1 MEDKFEEILAQY
13 PIQIKSKKRVRGAI
27 LLETERGLSLLR
39 SYNGYRSHLQTEE
52 KIKQYLVDQGYPY
65 VDQAIKN
72 AKDEFL
78 TRDGAGNLWILRK
91 WYAGRECDIRE
102 AKEVHMA
109 AAHLAKLHQLL
120 VHPLTER
127 PEQSASAEMNPE
139 TVEQDLA
146 KTGLETAEQESVK
159 TDLGTVEQESAAMEN
174 ESGRTEVSHAFFP
187 TEKPYFEKRNRELK
201 RVHSFIRKKRH
212 KNEMELALLNAFGY
226 YYEQGCEAE
235 RIDAEEQ
242 VFQSLY
248 RRSLEEELYVHGS
261 YNYHN
266 LLLQGKR
273 IATTNFENSKPG
285 IQILDLYGFLRK
297 VMEKNGWQSSLGTE
311 ILDAYQRQRDLS
323 EYERKLLY
331 TLLLYPEKYWKQ
343 CNFYY
348 NGKKS
353 WTSRKNLDKLQRL
366 QEQETE
372 RCQFL
377 ESVKGVLF

>member
-1 MEDKFEEILAQY
+1 MEDKYEEILAQY

-52 KIKQYLVDQGYPY
+52 KIKQHLVDQGYPY

-72 AKDEFL
+72 VRDEFL
-78 TRDGAGNLWILRK
+78 TRDGAGNLWIMRK

-102 AKEVHMA
+102 AKEVHLA
-109 AAHLAKLHQLL
+109 AVHLAKLHQLL
-120 VHPLTER
+120 VKPLAKQ
-127 PEQSASAEMNPE
+127 PEQSAQSAAD
-139 TVEQDLA
+139 VES
-146 KTGLETAEQESVK
+146 AEQEPGKIGNDSKK
-159 TDLGTVEQESAAMEN
+159 TDFSPAPL
-174 ESGRTEVSHAFFP
+174 P

-201 RVHSFIRKKRH
+201 RVHSYIRKKRH

-248 RRSLEEELYVHGS
+248 RQSLEEELYVHGS

-273 IATTNFENSKPG
+273 IATTNFENSKAG

-297 VMEKNGWQSSLGTE
+297 VMEKNGWQSTLGTE
-311 ILDAYQRQRDLS
+311 ILDVYQEQRNLS
-323 EYERKLLY
+323 GHERKLLY

-372 RCQFL
+372 RRQFL

>member
-39 SYNGYRSHLQTEE
+39 SYNGYRSRLQTEE
-52 KIKQYLVDQGYPY
+52 KIKQHLVDQGYPY

-72 AKDEFL
+72 ERDEFL
-78 TRDGAGNLWILRK
+78 TRDGAGNLWIMRK
-91 WYAGRECDIRE
+91 WYTGRECDIRE
-102 AKEVHMA
+102 AQEVHLA
-109 AAHLAKLHQLL
+109 AVHLAKLHQLL
-120 VHPLTER
+120 VQP
-127 PEQSASAEMNPE
+127 
-139 TVEQDLA
+139 LA
-146 KTGLETAEQESVK
+146 KQSEQEEIADIDAGS
-159 TDLGTVEQESAAMEN
+159 VEQEAGEMKNGSEKTDSSQA
-174 ESGRTEVSHAFFP
+174 SLP
-187 TEKPYFEKRNRELK
+187 IEKPYFEKRNRELK
-201 RVHSFIRKKRH
+201 RVHSYIRKKRH
-212 KNEMELALLNAFGY
+212 KNEMELALLDAFGY

-242 VFQSLY
+242 VFQNLY
-248 RRSLEEELYVHGS
+248 QQSVEEELYVHGS

-273 IATTNFENSKPG
+273 IATTNFENSKAG

-297 VMEKNGWQSSLGTE
+297 VMEKNGWHSSLGTE
-311 ILDAYQRQRDLS
+311 ILDAYQEQRSLS

-366 QEQETE
+366 QAQEAE
-372 RCQFL
+372 RRQFL
-377 ESVKGVLF
+377 ESIKGVLF

>member
-39 SYNGYRSHLQTEE
+39 SYNGYRSRLQTEE
-52 KIKQYLVDQGYPY
+52 KIKQHLVDQGYPY

-72 AKDEFL
+72 ERDEFL

-91 WYAGRECDIRE
+91 WYTGRECDICE
-102 AKEVHMA
+102 AQEVHLA
-109 AAHLAKLHQLL
+109 AVHLAKLHGLL
-120 VHPLTER
+120 VQPLEKQTEQ
-127 PEQSASAEMNPE
+127 P
-139 TVEQDLA
+139 V
-146 KTGLETAEQESVK
+146 LETADFESAEQEAENDGEK
-159 TDLGTVEQESAAMEN
+159 TDF
-174 ESGRTEVSHAFFP
+174 SHP
-187 TEKPYFEKRNRELK
+187 SLPIEKPYFEKRNRELK
-201 RVHSFIRKKRH
+201 RVHSYIRKKRR
-212 KNEMELALLNAFGY
+212 KNEMELALLDAFGY

-242 VFQSLY
+242 VFRSLY
-248 RRSLEEELYVHGS
+248 QQSVEEELYVHGS

-273 IATTNFENSKPG
+273 IATTNFENSKAG

-297 VMEKNGWQSSLGTE
+297 VMEKNGWQSSLGME
-311 ILDAYQRQRDLS
+311 ILDAYQEQRNLS
-323 EYERKLLY
+323 GYERKLLY

-366 QEQETE
+366 QAQEAE
-372 RCQFL
+372 RRQFL
-377 ESVKGVLF
+377 ESIKGVLF

>member
-52 KIKQYLVDQGYPY
+52 KIKQHLVDQGYPY

-72 AKDEFL
+72 VRDEFL
-78 TRDGAGNLWILRK
+78 TRDGAGNLWIMRK

-102 AKEVHMA
+102 AKEVHLA
-109 AAHLAKLHQLL
+109 AVHLAKLHQLL
-120 VHPLTER
+120 VQP
-127 PEQSASAEMNPE
+127 
-139 TVEQDLA
+139 LA
-146 KTGLETAEQESVK
+146 KQEAEETENDSEQ
-159 TDLGTVEQESAAMEN
+159 
-174 ESGRTEVSHAFFP
+174 TEFSRVSLP

-201 RVHSFIRKKRH
+201 RVHSYIRKKRH

-248 RRSLEEELYVHGS
+248 QHSLKEELYVHGS

-273 IATTNFENSKPG
+273 IATTNFENSKAG

-311 ILDAYQRQRDLS
+311 ILDVYQEQRSLS
-323 EYERKLLY
+323 GHERKLLY

-372 RCQFL
+372 RRQFL
-377 ESVKGVLF
+377 ENVKGVLF